1 VCYLF
6 LHLLFVA
13 QQVEAKNAA
22 AFKQLPT
29 PSLVAVLHLLLLLLL
44 PPDSNFHRVLRVCLQ
59 QVEAKKAKAAAF
71 KQRALQAAQ
80 RAEASV
86 KLGSL
91 AAIMSTAA
99 VGPLAVLATWH
110 AAQQRIYVVTRHA
123 SGVRGRAVGTLVGY
137 DKYLNLLLKDVE
149 ETYTVIV
156 KVQRVKQ
163 QVMHQQQQQVVQQQQ
178 QQVVQQQQ
186 QQQQGESEGQQAPAV
201 RTRTRWCRK
210 QQHRHRQLDQILLK
224 GDNIVLVS
232 GTPPKLQLP
241 VGAPP

>member
-1 VCYLF
+1 MRCMVC
-6 LHLLFVA
+6 A
-13 QQVEAKNAA
+13 QVQ
-22 AFKQLPT
+22 
-29 PSLVAVLHLLLLLLL
+29 
-44 PPDSNFHRVLRVCLQ
+44 
-59 QVEAKKAKAAAF
+59 AKKAKAAAF

-99 VGPLAVLATWH
+99 VGPLAVLAKWH

-123 SGVRGRAVGTLVGY
+123 SGIRGRAVGTLVGY
-137 DKYLNLLLKDVE
+137 DKHLNLLLKDVE

-163 QVMHQQQQQVVQQQQ
+163 QVVQQ
-178 QQVVQQQQ
+178 QQQQ
-186 QQQQGESEGQQAPAV
+186 QQQQGESTGQQAPVV
-201 RTRTRWCRK
+201 RTRSRWCRK

-224 GDNIVLVS
+224 GDSIVLVS
-232 GTPPKLQLP
+232 GTPPQLQ
-241 VGAPP
+241 PPID